1 MSLLPGKQEGVK
13 QGKLQRKNDPKQGFE
28 MRVKTFLKMKL
39 HGTKA

>member
-28 MRVKTFLKMKL
+28 IPKDEATWNKGMIAM
-39 HGTKA
+39 